1 MPERSGNGSNL
12 TLPERSGKPSPPLGE
27 RLDFTPVTSRTV
39 TLLDVAR
46 AAGVSKST
54 VSDAL
59 QGSGRVA
66 EATRDRVRAV
76 AEDLGYRPNSAAR
89 RLRRASTGAV
99 GLHLP
104 ATATRLD
111 YYMNL
116 AFGAVERAQED
127 GLDMV
132 LLAPSGAAGGR
143 IASRVDG
150 LLVIDPEPGDS
161 AVPGLLDAGVP
172 VVTGER
178 YLGPATGPSG
188 AVVCDNAASLTAL
201 LDHVTERGARR
212 PALLAPSGSSAWAT
226 ALRATAGSWGRAH
239 GVAVTLRTVPFAAT
253 PAEAEAATLALLAA
267 DPAVDAVIC
276 APDGSAPGALRAA
289 AALGRKVGAS
299 GASGTSGAGSASGAS
314 GATSTSG
321 AIDGNGRTGEGSRTE
336 HDRSE
341 GGRTEGDRTE
351 HGGPGKP
358 ASPGS
363 TDPAAGPLGAG
374 LLVASCVDG
383 TATRGAEPPVTAVD
397 LRPAAYGRACAE
409 LLCDILAGR
418 TAPDTVRR
426 HSWSLETRTSTGPPG

>member
-1 MPERSGNGSNL
+1 M
-12 TLPERSGKPSPPLGE
+12 
-27 RLDFTPVTSRTV
+27 TSRTV

-76 AEDLGYRPNSAAR
+76 AEELGYRPNSAAR

-150 LLVIDPEPGDS
+150 LLLIDPEPGDS

-276 APDGSAPGALRAA
+276 APDGSAPGVLRAA
-289 AALGRKVGAS
+289 TALGRKVGV
-299 GASGTSGAGSASGAS
+299 SGTNGAGSASGVS
-314 GATSTSG
+314 SATSTSG
-321 AIDGNGRTGEGSRTE
+321 AIDGNGRTGEG
-336 HDRSE
+336 D
-341 GGRTEGDRTE
+341 RTEGDRPE
-351 HGGPGKP
+351 HGNPGSP
-358 ASPGS
+358 ASPGGP
-363 TDPAAGPLGAG
+363 DPAAGPVGAG

-418 TAPDTVRR
+418 AAPDTVRR
-426 HSWSLETRTSTGPPG
+426 HSWSLETRASTRSPG

>member
-1 MPERSGNGSNL
+1 M
-12 TLPERSGKPSPPLGE
+12 
-27 RLDFTPVTSRTV
+27 TSRTV

-66 EATRDRVRAV
+66 TETRDRVRAV
-76 AEDLGYRPNSAAR
+76 AAELGYRPNSAAR

-150 LLVIDPEPGDS
+150 LLVIDPEAGDS

-178 YLGPATGPSG
+178 YLGPAAGPSA

-201 LDHVTERGARR
+201 LDHVTDRGARR
-212 PALLAPSGSSAWAT
+212 PAVLVPSGSSAWAT
-226 ALRATAGSWGRAH
+226 ALRATARSWGLAH
-239 GVAVTLRTVPFAAT
+239 GVEVAVRTVPFAAT
-253 PAEAEAATLALLAA
+253 PAEAEETTRALLAA
-267 DPAVDAVIC
+267 APAVDAVIC
-276 APDGSAPGALRAA
+276 APDGSAPGVLRAA
-289 AALGRKVGAS
+289 AALGREVGHVGD
-299 GASGTSGAGSASGAS
+299 GAGREVGLDAGRQAGRPGGSGT
-314 GATSTSG
+314 
-321 AIDGNGRTGEGSRTE
+321 
-336 HDRSE
+336 
-341 GGRTEGDRTE
+341 
-351 HGGPGKP
+351 P
-358 ASPGS
+358 
-363 TDPAAGPLGAG
+363 GAG

-383 TATRGAEPPVTAVD
+383 PAPRNAEPPVTAVD

-409 LLCDILAGR
+409 LLCDILADR
-418 TAPDTVRR
+418 AAPDTVRR
-426 HSWSLETRTSTGPPG
+426 HAWSLETRASTGPA

>member
-1 MPERSGNGSNL
+1 M
-12 TLPERSGKPSPPLGE
+12 
-27 RLDFTPVTSRTV
+27 TSRTV

-76 AEDLGYRPNSAAR
+76 AEELGYRPNSAAR

-253 PAEAEAATLALLAA
+253 PAEAEAATRALLAA

-276 APDGSAPGALRAA
+276 APDGSAPGVLRAA
-289 AALGRKVGAS
+289 TALGRKVGATS
-299 GASGTSGAGSASGAS
+299 ASSASEASG
-314 GATSTSG
+314 
-321 AIDGNGRTGEGSRTE
+321 GNGRNGESG
-336 HDRSE
+336 RSE
-341 GGRTEGDRTE
+341 SGRSESA
-351 HGGPGKP
+351 GPGR
-358 ASPGS
+358 PGG
-363 TDPAAGPLGAG
+363 AAAAVGTMSAG

-409 LLCDILAGR
+409 LLCDILADR
-418 TAPDTVRR
+418 AAPDTVRR
-426 HSWSLETRTSTGPPG
+426 HSWSLETRASTGSPG

>member
-1 MPERSGNGSNL
+1 M
-12 TLPERSGKPSPPLGE
+12 
-27 RLDFTPVTSRTV
+27 TSRTV

-76 AEDLGYRPNSAAR
+76 AEELGYRPNSAAR

-253 PAEAEAATLALLAA
+253 PAEAEAATRALLAA

-276 APDGSAPGALRAA
+276 APDGSAPGVLRAA
-289 AALGRKVGAS
+289 TALGRKVGATS
-299 GASGTSGAGSASGAS
+299 ASSACGTTSASG
-314 GATSTSG
+314 
-321 AIDGNGRTGEGSRTE
+321 GNGRNGEGA
-336 HDRSE
+336 RSE
-341 GGRTEGDRTE
+341 GARSESARSESARSGSA
-351 HGGPGKP
+351 GPGR
-358 ASPGS
+358 PGG
-363 TDPAAGPLGAG
+363 AAAAVGPMSGG

-409 LLCDILAGR
+409 LLCDILADR
-418 TAPDTVRR
+418 AAPDTARR
-426 HSWSLETRTSTGPPG
+426 HSWSLETRASTGSPG

>member
-1 MPERSGNGSNL
+1 M
-12 TLPERSGKPSPPLGE
+12 T
-27 RLDFTPVTSRTV
+27 FRTV

-76 AEDLGYRPNSAAR
+76 ADELGYRPNSAAR

-226 ALRATAGSWGRAH
+226 ALRATARSWGRAH
-239 GVAVTLRTVPFAAT
+239 GVEVALRTVPFAAT
-253 PAEAEAATLALLAA
+253 PAEAEATTRALLTA

-276 APDGSAPGALRAA
+276 APDGSAPGVLCAA
-289 AALGRKVGAS
+289 AALGRRVG
-299 GASGTSGAGSASGAS
+299 T
-314 GATSTSG
+314 T
-321 AIDGNGRTGEGSRTE
+321 DGG
-336 HDRSE
+336 
-341 GGRTEGDRTE
+341 
-351 HGGPGKP
+351 
-358 ASPGS
+358 SPGS
-363 TDPAAGPLGAG
+363 VGTPGPG

-409 LLCDILAGR
+409 LLCDILADR

-426 HSWSLETRTSTGPPG
+426 HAWSLETRASTGLS

>member
-1 MPERSGNGSNL
+1 M
-12 TLPERSGKPSPPLGE
+12 
-27 RLDFTPVTSRTV
+27 TSRTV

-76 AEDLGYRPNSAAR
+76 AEELGYRPNSAAR

-253 PAEAEAATLALLAA
+253 PAEAEAATRALLAA

-276 APDGSAPGALRAA
+276 APDGSAPGVLRAA
-289 AALGRKVGAS
+289 AALGRKVGAIS
-299 GASGTSGAGSASGAS
+299 AGGTSSAHEASGAS
-314 GATSTSG
+314 
-321 AIDGNGRTGEGSRTE
+321 DGNGRTGEGG
-336 HDRSE
+336 RSE
-341 GGRTEGDRTE
+341 GGGTGRP
-351 HGGPGKP
+351 GGTG
-358 ASPGS
+358 
-363 TDPAAGPLGAG
+363 AAVGRVGAG

-383 TATRGAEPPVTAVD
+383 TAARGAEPPVTAVD
-397 LRPAAYGRACAE
+397 LHPAAYGRACAE
-409 LLCDILAGR
+409 LLCDILADR
-418 TAPDTVRR
+418 AAPDTVRR
-426 HSWSLETRTSTGPPG
+426 HSWSLETRASTGSPG

>member
-1 MPERSGNGSNL
+1 M
-12 TLPERSGKPSPPLGE
+12 
-27 RLDFTPVTSRTV
+27 TSRTV

-76 AEDLGYRPNSAAR
+76 AEELGYRPNSAAR

-253 PAEAEAATLALLAA
+253 PAEAEAATRALLAA

-276 APDGSAPGALRAA
+276 APDGSAPGVLRAA
-289 AALGRKVGAS
+289 TALGRKVGATS
-299 GASGTSGAGSASGAS
+299 ASSACGTTSASSASEASG
-314 GATSTSG
+314 
-321 AIDGNGRTGEGSRTE
+321 GNGRNGGSA
-336 HDRSE
+336 RSE
-341 GGRTEGDRTE
+341 SGRSGSA
-351 HGGPGKP
+351 GPGR
-358 ASPGS
+358 PGG
-363 TDPAAGPLGAG
+363 AAAAVGPMSAG

-409 LLCDILAGR
+409 LLCDILADR
-418 TAPDTVRR
+418 AAPDTVRR
-426 HSWSLETRTSTGPPG
+426 HSWSLETRASTGSPG

>member
-1 MPERSGNGSNL
+1 M
-12 TLPERSGKPSPPLGE
+12 
-27 RLDFTPVTSRTV
+27 TSRTV

-76 AEDLGYRPNSAAR
+76 AEELGYRPNSAAR

-132 LLAPSGAAGGR
+132 LLAPSGAADGR

-150 LLVIDPEPGDS
+150 LLVIDPKPGDS

-253 PAEAEAATLALLAA
+253 PAEAEAATRALLAA

-276 APDGSAPGALRAA
+276 APDGSAPGVLRAA
-289 AALGRKVGAS
+289 AALGRKVGAI
-299 GASGTSGAGSASGAS
+299 SASGAS
-314 GATSTSG
+314 SAHEASEARGASSASSASETSCGSSRNGRNGGSG
-321 AIDGNGRTGEGSRTE
+321 GSGRTGEGG
-336 HDRSE
+336 RSE
-341 GGRTEGDRTE
+341 GG
-351 HGGPGKP
+351 GPG
-358 ASPGS
+358 SPGG
-363 TDPAAGPLGAG
+363 TGAATGPAGAG

-397 LRPAAYGRACAE
+397 LHPTAYGRACAE

-418 TAPDTVRR
+418 AAPDTVRR
-426 HSWSLETRTSTGPPG
+426 HSWSLETRASTGSPG

>member
-1 MPERSGNGSNL
+1 MY
-12 TLPERSGKPSPPLGE
+12 
-27 RLDFTPVTSRTV
+27 V
-39 TLLDVAR
+39 DVPTT
-46 AAGVSKST
+46 GVSKST

-66 EATRDRVRAV
+66 EATRGRVRAV
-76 AEDLGYRPNSAAR
+76 AQELGYRPNSAAR
-89 RLRRASTGAV
+89 RLRRASAGAV

-132 LLAPSGAAGGR
+132 LLAPSGASGGR

-150 LLVIDPEPGDS
+150 LLVIDPEIGDS
-161 AVPGLLDAGVP
+161 AVPWLLDAGVP

-226 ALRATAGSWGRAH
+226 ALRATARSWGLAH
-239 GVAVTLRTVPFAAT
+239 GAEVAVRTVPFAAT
-253 PAEAEAATLALLAA
+253 PGEAEEATRALLAA

-276 APDGSAPGALRAA
+276 APDGSAPGVLRAA
-289 AALGRKVGAS
+289 AALGRE
-299 GASGTSGAGSASGAS
+299 AGSA
-314 GATSTSG
+314 
-321 AIDGNGRTGEGSRTE
+321 GEG
-336 HDRSE
+336 RS
-341 GGRTEGDRTE
+341 
-351 HGGPGKP
+351 
-358 ASPGS
+358 
-363 TDPAAGPLGAG
+363 G

-383 TATRGAEPPVTAVD
+383 TATRSAEPPVTAVD

-409 LLCDILAGR
+409 LLCDILADR
-418 TAPDTVRR
+418 AAPDTVRR
-426 HSWSLETRTSTGPPG
+426 HAWSLETRASTGPA

>member
-1 MPERSGNGSNL
+1 MI
-12 TLPERSGKPSPPLGE
+12 
-27 RLDFTPVTSRTV
+27 SRTV

-76 AEDLGYRPNSAAR
+76 AEELGYRPNSAAR

-127 GLDMV
+127 GLDMM
-132 LLAPSGAAGGR
+132 LLGPSGAAGGR

-150 LLVIDPEPGDS
+150 LLVIDPESGDS

-178 YLGPATGPSG
+178 YLGPAGGPSG

-212 PALLAPSGSSAWAT
+212 PAVLAPSGSSAWAT
-226 ALRATAGSWGRAH
+226 ALRATAGSWGRAR
-239 GVAVTLRTVPFAAT
+239 GVPVTLRTVPFAAT
-253 PAEAEAATLALLAA
+253 PAEAEAATRELLAA

-276 APDGSAPGALRAA
+276 APDGSAPGVLRAA
-289 AALGRKVGAS
+289 AALGRPVGGSDGSGGGSGIGGSCGSGEGAVHQADESRGSGSRSGNGNGSCGEGAGPGGGGATADGSS
-299 GASGTSGAGSASGAS
+299 GA
-314 GATSTSG
+314 
-321 AIDGNGRTGEGSRTE
+321 
-336 HDRSE
+336 
-341 GGRTEGDRTE
+341 
-351 HGGPGKP
+351 P
-358 ASPGS
+358 
-363 TDPAAGPLGAG
+363 

-397 LRPAAYGRACAE
+397 LRPAAYGRACAA

-418 TAPDTVRR
+418 TAPDTVRG
-426 HSWSLETRTSTGPPG
+426 HAWSLEIRASTGPSAAPAGP

>member
-1 MPERSGNGSNL
+1 M
-12 TLPERSGKPSPPLGE
+12 
-27 RLDFTPVTSRTV
+27 TSRTV

-76 AEDLGYRPNSAAR
+76 ADDLGYRPNSAAR

-161 AVPGLLDAGVP
+161 GVPGLLDAGVP

-226 ALRATAGSWGRAH
+226 ALRATARSWGRAH
-239 GVAVTLRTVPFAAT
+239 GVEVALRTVPFAAT
-253 PAEAEAATLALLAA
+253 PAEAEATTRALLTA

-276 APDGSAPGALRAA
+276 APDGSAPGVLRAA
-289 AALGRKVGAS
+289 AALGRRVG
-299 GASGTSGAGSASGAS
+299 T
-314 GATSTSG
+314 T
-321 AIDGNGRTGEGSRTE
+321 DG
-336 HDRSE
+336 
-341 GGRTEGDRTE
+341 
-351 HGGPGKP
+351 
-358 ASPGS
+358 GS
-363 TDPAAGPLGAG
+363 TGSVDAPGPG

-409 LLCDILAGR
+409 LLCDILADR

-426 HSWSLETRTSTGPPG
+426 HAWSLVTRASTGPS

>member
-1 MPERSGNGSNL
+1 M
-12 TLPERSGKPSPPLGE
+12 
-27 RLDFTPVTSRTV
+27 TSRTV

-76 AEDLGYRPNSAAR
+76 AEELGYRPNSAAR

-253 PAEAEAATLALLAA
+253 PAEAEAATRALLAA

-276 APDGSAPGALRAA
+276 APDGSAPGVLRAA
-289 AALGRKVGAS
+289 AALGRKVGAI
-299 GASGTSGAGSASGAS
+299 SASGAS
-314 GATSTSG
+314 GASG
-321 AIDGNGRTGEGSRTE
+321 AHEASEARGASSGSEARGASSASETSCGSSRNDRSGGNDGTGRAGEGG
-336 HDRSE
+336 RSE
-341 GGRTEGDRTE
+341 GG
-351 HGGPGKP
+351 GPR
-358 ASPGS
+358 SPGG
-363 TDPAAGPLGAG
+363 TGAATGPAGAG

-397 LRPAAYGRACAE
+397 LHPTAYGRACAE

-418 TAPDTVRR
+418 AAPDTVRR
-426 HSWSLETRTSTGPPG
+426 HSWSLETRASTGSPG